1 MRIVAGRHRG
11 RSLAVPPGTTTRPT
25 SDRARQALFNILE
38 HGQYVAT
45 GSPIVGARIFDGFA
59 GTGALALE
67 ALSRGASHATLFE
80 QDRTALVCLR
90 QNIAA
95 LGEVERCTVI
105 AGDLRRPPRARARC
119 QLGFLDPPYGQGLL
133 APALIAL
140 ADAGWLDEDA
150 LIVVELG
157 ATEAFEPPSGFTT
170 MDRRLYSAAQ
180 LLFLRWQS
188 HIRLKSL

>member
-1 MRIVAGRHRG
+1 MRIVGGRHRG

-38 HGQYVAT
+38 HGGLAAT
-45 GSPIVGARIFDGFA
+45 GSPIVGARVLDGFA

-67 ALSRGASHATLFE
+67 ALSRGARHATLFE
-80 QDRTALVCLR
+80 QDRMALTCLR

-95 LGEVERCTVI
+95 LGEAECCTIV
-105 AGDLRRPPRARARC
+105 AGDLRRPPIAPAPC
-119 QLGFLDPPYGQGLL
+119 QLGFLDPPYGQGLI

-140 ADAGWLDEDA
+140 ADAGWLDEGA
-150 LIVVELG
+150 LIIVELG
-157 ATEAFEPPSGFTT
+157 AAEAFVPPSGFTA
-170 MDRRLYSAAQ
+170 MDRRMYSAAQ